1 MSNDLIK
8 AYSVIKRPILTEKT
22 LLQKNLYNKLTFE
35 VDPKANKIEIRKA
48 VELIFKV
55 DVVDVHTIRMKG
67 KKKRI
72 GRYFTKRPDW
82 KKAIVTIKP
91 GQKVELFEGV

>member
-1 MSNDLIK
+1 MSDDLIR
-8 AYSVIKRPILTEKT
+8 AYNIIKRPILTEKT
-22 LLQKNLYNKLTFE
+22 LLQKNLYNQLTFE

-55 DVVDVHTIRMKG
+55 DVLKVRTIRMEG
-67 KKKRI
+67 KRKRV
-72 GRYFTKRPDW
+72 GRYRTKRPDW

>member
-1 MSNDLIK
+1 MSDDLIK
-8 AYSVIKRPILTEKT
+8 AYNIIKRPILTEKT

-35 VDPKANKIEIRKA
+35 VDPRANKIEIRKA

-55 DVVDVHTIRMKG
+55 DVIDVQTIKMKG
-67 KKKRI
+67 KSKRV
-72 GRYFTKRPDW
+72 GRYWTKRPDW

>member
-1 MSNDLIK
+1 MSDDLIK
-8 AYSVIKRPILTEKT
+8 AYSIIKRPILTEKT
-22 LLQKNLYNKLTFE
+22 LMQKNLYNKLTFE
-35 VDPKANKIEIRKA
+35 VDPRANKIEIRKA

-55 DVVDVHTIRMKG
+55 DVVDVHTIKMKG
-67 KKKRI
+67 KRKRI
-72 GRYFTKRPDW
+72 GRYWTKRPDW

>member
-1 MSNDLIK
+1 MSDDLIR
-8 AYSVIKRPILTEKT
+8 AYNIIRRPILTEKT
-22 LLQKNLYNKLTFE
+22 LLQKNLYNQLTFE

-55 DVVDVHTIRMKG
+55 DVLKVRTIKMKG
-67 KKKRI
+67 KRKRV
-72 GRYFTKRPDW
+72 GRYWTKRPDW